1 MSKSSLENAITS
13 QLGFLQEL
21 KSLLEQE
28 LHLISSRE
36 PETIMQLL
44 QDKQELL
51 DKIESQDSA
60 VETLYARMQAKE
72 PIPQVCDDLLQSC
85 KQVLFE
91 CKYLTQ
97 INAKSVE
104 QGQLRLV
111 HLRNFMMELRAKES
125 MTYDRSGK
133 TTGDG
138 SSKGVIA

>member
-1 MSKSSLENAITS
+1 MKTSLENAIAT
-13 QLGFLQEL
+13 QLDYLRDL
-21 KSLLEQE
+21 KALLEQE

-36 PETIMQLL
+36 PETLMHLL
-44 QDKQELL
+44 QQKQSLL
-51 DKIESQDSA
+51 DSIESQDSA
-60 VETLYARMQAKE
+60 VETLYKRATE
-72 PIPQVCDDLLQSC
+72 NNTVSELCDELLQDC

-125 MTYDRSGK
+125 MTYDRSGR
-133 TTGDG
+133 TRGDS
-138 SSKGVIA
+138 SSKGISA

>member
-1 MSKSSLENAITS
+1 MKTSLENAIAT
-13 QLGFLQEL
+13 QLDYLRDL
-21 KSLLEQE
+21 KALLEQE

-36 PETIMQLL
+36 PETLMHLL
-44 QDKQELL
+44 QQKQSLL
-51 DKIESQDSA
+51 DSIESQDSA
-60 VETLYARMQAKE
+60 VETLHKRATE
-72 PIPQVCDDLLQSC
+72 NNTVSELCEELLQDC

-125 MTYDRSGK
+125 MTYDRSGR
-133 TTGDG
+133 TRGDS
-138 SSKGVIA
+138 SSKGISA